1 MLRQS
6 ERKTTMFC
14 NLGTAYY
21 SVSCNPGA
29 AVIMHTPRA
38 CSHLA
43 FEGHWMIQRRAYLR
57 EPSLVLPEGN
67 HLFVTGITDREAIF
81 GGESILRKCLLDVS
95 EFPWVRY
102 MVVVAG
108 CTAGVIGDDV
118 ASVCQEVEE
127 ETGIPV
133 LLVPGAGFMSRH
145 HVETQVDLLRL
156 LVDRFAGKERVPEK
170 DKNLA
175 VLFGE
180 NRGTANENNIAEIT
194 RLFSLFGFTKV
205 LFPPNCMTVED
216 FREIPRASLFMAV
229 GFSMDHFD
237 VMQDFTKSMADRY
250 GALCY
255 LGNYPIGIGRT
266 RRFVKDMGILL
277 GREKKAEKIM
287 AGEEKRLE
295 EAAGK
300 TEKALEGKKLALV
313 LGFPLRFCR
322 IENHLFTLMKAG
334 MKPEVI
340 ILHNDLTAREKE
352 EQVSHLKG
360 FRNLAGIPIVDGEER
375 IWDYERQV
383 DLVLTTT
390 PMDGVSHQLG
400 ISVQQVGM
408 GGVENLLEK
417 AKAAMAGGGRRVIY
431 EF

>member
-43 FEGHWMIQRRAYLR
+43 FEGHWMIRRRAYLR
-57 EPSLVLPEGN
+57 EPSLVLPDGN
-67 HLFVTGITDREAIF
+67 CLFVTGITDKEAIF
-81 GGESILRKCLLDVS
+81 GGEKILRQCLVDVS
-95 EFPWVRY
+95 RLPWVRY
-102 MVVVAG
+102 MVVVSG

-127 ETGIPV
+127 ETGVPV
-133 LLVPGAGFMSRH
+133 LLVPGAGFMSKH
-145 HVETQVDLLRL
+145 HVETQVDLLTL
-156 LVDRFAGKERVPEK
+156 LLDRFSGKELAEK
-170 DKNLA
+170 QENLA

-194 RLFSLFGFTKV
+194 RLLSLFGFTKV

-216 FREIPRASLFMAV
+216 FQDIPKASLFMAV
-229 GFSMDHFD
+229 GFSMDHFN
-237 VMQDFTKSMADRY
+237 VMQDFTRAMAERY
-250 GALCY
+250 HAPCY
-255 LGNYPIGIGRT
+255 LGNYPIGESGT
-266 RRFVKDMGILL
+266 RRFVKELGALL
-277 GREKKAEKIM
+277 GKEGEAEKIM
-287 AGEEKRLE
+287 EGEEKRL
-295 EAAGK
+295 AAVAETTG
-300 TEKALEGKKLALV
+300 KALYGKKLALV

-334 MKPEVI
+334 MVPSVI
-340 ILHNDLTAREKE
+340 ILHNDLTSREKE
-352 EQVSHLKG
+352 EQVCHIRS
-360 FRNLAGIPIVDGEER
+360 FRELADIPIIDGEEKVR
-375 IWDYERQV
+375 DYEKSV
-383 DLVLTTT
+383 DLILTTT

-417 AKAAMAGGGRRVIY
+417 AKASMADGGRRVIY

>member
-95 EFPWVRY
+95 ELPWVRY

-156 LVDRFAGKERVPEK
+156 LVDRFAGK
-170 DKNLA
+170 
-175 VLFGE
+175 GS
-180 NRGTANENNIAEIT
+180 G
-194 RLFSLFGFTKV
+194 
-205 LFPPNCMTVED
+205 
-216 FREIPRASLFMAV
+216 
-229 GFSMDHFD
+229 
-237 VMQDFTKSMADRY
+237 
-250 GALCY
+250 
-255 LGNYPIGIGRT
+255 
-266 RRFVKDMGILL
+266 
-277 GREKKAEKIM
+277 
-287 AGEEKRLE
+287 KR
-295 EAAGK
+295 
-300 TEKALEGKKLALV
+300 
-313 LGFPLRFCR
+313 
-322 IENHLFTLMKAG
+322 
-334 MKPEVI
+334 
-340 ILHNDLTAREKE
+340 
-352 EQVSHLKG
+352 
-360 FRNLAGIPIVDGEER
+360 
-375 IWDYERQV
+375 
-383 DLVLTTT
+383 
-390 PMDGVSHQLG
+390 
-400 ISVQQVGM
+400 
-408 GGVENLLEK
+408 
-417 AKAAMAGGGRRVIY
+417 
-431 EF
+431 

>member
-14 NLGTAYY
+14 NLGTACY

-29 AVIMHTPRA
+29 AVIMHTPKA

-43 FEGHWMIQRRAYLR
+43 FEGHWMIRRRAYLR
-57 EPSLVLPEGN
+57 EPSLVIPDGN
-67 HLFVTGITDREAIF
+67 RLFVTGITDREAIF
-81 GGESILRKCLLDVS
+81 GGEKILRQCLMDVS
-95 EFPWVRY
+95 RLPWVRY
-102 MVVVAG
+102 MVVVSG

-118 ASVCQEVEE
+118 SSVCREVEE

-145 HVETQVDLLRL
+145 HVETQVDLLTL
-156 LVDRFAGKERVPEK
+156 LIDRFSGKERIREK
-170 DKNLA
+170 KEHLA

-194 RLFSLFGFTKV
+194 RLLSLFGFNRV

-216 FREIPRASLFMAV
+216 FREIPKASLFMAV
-229 GFSMDHFD
+229 GFSMDHFN
-237 VMQDFTKSMADRY
+237 VMQDYTKSMANRY
-250 GALCY
+250 GAPCY
-255 LGNYPIGIGRT
+255 LGNYPIGEAGT
-266 RRFVKDMGILL
+266 RRFVRGLGALL
-277 GREKKAEKIM
+277 GMENEAEAIID
-287 AGEEKRLE
+287 GEERRFKE
-295 EAAGK
+295 VAK
-300 TEKALEGKKLALV
+300 TTGKALAGKKLALV

-322 IENHLFTLMKAG
+322 IENHLLTLMKAG
-334 MKPEVI
+334 MIPSVI
-340 ILHNDLTAREKE
+340 ILHNDLTSKEKE
-352 EQVSHLKG
+352 EQVHHIRE
-360 FRNLAGIPIVDGEER
+360 FEELAGIPIVDGEDKVR
-375 IWDYERQV
+375 DYAKSV
-383 DLVLTTT
+383 DMVLTTT
-390 PMDGVSHQLG
+390 PMAGIPHQLG

-417 AKAAMAGGGRRVIY
+417 AKAAMTGGGRRVIY

>member
-43 FEGHWMIQRRAYLR
+43 FEGHWMIRRRAYLR
-57 EPSLVLPEGN
+57 EPSLVLPDGN
-67 HLFVTGITDREAIF
+67 CLFVTGITDKEAIF
-81 GGESILRKCLLDVS
+81 GGEKILRQCLVDVS
-95 EFPWVRY
+95 RLPWVRY
-102 MVVVAG
+102 MVVVSG

-127 ETGIPV
+127 ETGVPV
-133 LLVPGAGFMSRH
+133 LLVPGAGFMSKH
-145 HVETQVDLLRL
+145 HVETQVDLLTL
-156 LVDRFAGKERVPEK
+156 LLDRFSGKEPAEK
-170 DKNLA
+170 QENLA

-194 RLFSLFGFTKV
+194 RLLSLFGFTKV

-216 FREIPRASLFMAV
+216 FQDIPKASLFMAV
-229 GFSMDHFD
+229 GFSMDHFN
-237 VMQDFTKSMADRY
+237 VMQDFTRAMAERY
-250 GALCY
+250 HAPCY
-255 LGNYPIGIGRT
+255 LGNYPIGESGT
-266 RRFVKDMGILL
+266 RRFVKELGALL
-277 GREKKAEKIM
+277 GKEGEAEKIM
-287 AGEEKRLE
+287 EGEEKRL
-295 EAAGK
+295 AAVAETTG
-300 TEKALEGKKLALV
+300 KALYGKELALV

-334 MKPEVI
+334 MVPSVI
-340 ILHNDLTAREKE
+340 ILHNDLTSREKE
-352 EQVSHLKG
+352 EQVCHIRS
-360 FRNLAGIPIVDGEER
+360 FRELADIPIIDGEEKVR
-375 IWDYERQV
+375 DYEKSV
-383 DLVLTTT
+383 DLILTTT
-390 PMDGVSHQLG
+390 PMAGVSHQLG

-417 AKAAMAGGGRRVIY
+417 AKASMADGGRRVIY